1 MELPLAVIERIMRN
15 AGAERLTEDAVIA
28 MQDSAQSIAEEVVA
42 DAAAAAEAAGRD
54 EVSVADVEQALET

>member
-28 MQDSAQSIAEEVVA
+28 MQDSAQAIAEEVVA
-42 DAAAAAEAAGRD
+42 DAAEAARAAGRD
-54 EVSVADVEQALET
+54 EVAVADIEQALET